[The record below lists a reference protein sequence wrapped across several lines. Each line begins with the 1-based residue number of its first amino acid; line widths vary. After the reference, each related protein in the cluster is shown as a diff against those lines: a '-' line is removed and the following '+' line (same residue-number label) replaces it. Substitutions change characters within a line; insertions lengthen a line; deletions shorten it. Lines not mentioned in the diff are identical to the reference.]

1 MTLYIKN
8 MVCLRCIKTVSR
20 ILEEAGLSLSKIKL
34 GEAEIEGTVDSH
46 TKAII
51 GQQLHTEGFELIDD
65 KNSKIVEQ
73 IKTLIINEIH
83 YESDLKKE
91 TMNFSEFLAL
101 QIGHDYSF
109 LSKLFSGIEGITIEK
124 YIISQ
129 KIERAKELLI
139 YDELNLNE
147 IAWRMGY
154 SSSHHL
160 SNQFKQQTG
169 MTPTE
174 FKKSHSRERKH
185 IDHIGP

>member
-1 MTLYIKN
+1 M
-8 MVCLRCIKTVSR
+8 RCIKTVGR
-20 ILEEAGLSLSKIKL
+20 ILEESGLKVSGIKL
-34 GEAEIEGTVDSH
+34 GEAEIEGNVDLNK
-46 TKAII
+46 KAII
-51 GQQLHTEGFELIDD
+51 GQQLQAEGFELIDD
-65 KNSKIVEQ
+65 KNSKIIEQ

-83 YESDLKKE
+83 YESGLKKE
-91 TMNFSEFLAL
+91 TMNFSEFLA
-101 QIGHDYSF
+101 QQTGHDYSF

-129 KIERAKELLI
+129 KIERVKELLI

-147 IAWRMGY
+147 IAFRMGY

-160 SNQFKQQTG
+160 SNQFKQLIG

-174 FKKSHSRERKH
+174 FKKGHGRERKH